1 MMKLNEL
8 LNNVKIIQVIG
19 NAESKVIDSLA
30 IDSRT
35 AGKNSIFFAIDG
47 LKTDGHKFIPDA
59 INQGASAVVMQNA
72 SSVPDQ
78 IFSHSGCVKIV
89 VEDSRKALSEFSNI
103 FYDEP
108 SKKLFLIGI
117 TGTKGKTTT
126 AFYIKNIFENA
137 GYKTGLIGTI
147 ANYIG
152 NKEVKTMLTTP
163 QAHEINS
170 LLAQMVAEGCT
181 HCVMEVSSHALHLNR
196 VTDLNFRCGV
206 FTNITSDHMDY
217 HKTPE
222 HYFNSKKILFD
233 MIRENGYIIYNGDD
247 LNSSK
252 IISDSKAKKFS
263 YGMASNAARLA
274 HGDSEREF
282 RVQNIEFNL
291 DGTTFDIGY
300 KGKQHHLSTSLVGHF
315 NAYNATAAFASA
327 VIAGIDPTIAGK
339 GVNTTPQVPGRFEV
353 VSKKNKKVIIDYSH
367 TSDSLRQALNAV
379 HHIVKKER
387 PVYTVFGCGGD
398 RDRSKRPVMG
408 KIAAEM
414 SDRIYVTSDN
424 PRTEDPFFI
433 IDEILKGI
441 QTNNY
446 RVIENREEAIRASI
460 YESEDNA
467 VILIAGK
474 GHENYQEIN
483 GVRKHFS
490 DKETAI
496 KYLEEWAK

>member
-1 MMKLNEL
+1 MKLNEL
-8 LNNVKIIQVIG
+8 LNNVRVIQVIG
-19 NAESKVIDSLA
+19 NAESKVIDSLT

-35 AGKNSIFFAIDG
+35 VGKNSIFFAIDG
-47 LKTDGHKFIPDA
+47 FKTDGHKFIPDA

-72 SSVPDQ
+72 ASVPDQ
-78 IFSHSGCVKIV
+78 IFSHSGCVEIV

-103 FYDEP
+103 FYNEP

-126 AFYIKNIFENA
+126 AFYIKNIFESA

-152 NKEVKTMLTTP
+152 DKEVKTTLTTP

-170 LLAQMVAEGCT
+170 LLAQMVSEGCT

-196 VTDLNFRCGV
+196 VIDLNFRCGV

-222 HYFNSKKILFD
+222 HYLDAKKILFD
-233 MIRENGYIIYNGDD
+233 MIPGSGYVIYNGDD
-247 LNSSK
+247 PKSSK
-252 IISDSKAKKFS
+252 LIFDTRAKKFS
-263 YGMASNAARLA
+263 YGIMANA
-274 HGDSEREF
+274 EF

-291 DGTTFDIGY
+291 DGTTFDVEY
-300 KGKQHHLSTSLVGHF
+300 KGKQFHFKTSLVGHF

-327 VIAGIDPTIAGK
+327 VIAGVDPIIAGK

-367 TSDSLRQALNAV
+367 TSDSLQQALNAI

-387 PVYTVFGCGGD
+387 PIYTVFGCGGD

-414 SDRIYVTSDN
+414 SDRAYVTSDN
-424 PRTEDPFFI
+424 PRTEDPFLI